1 MSAPHDAQETSK
13 TGLRTLLK
21 WIDTGLPF
29 VGVLVIMAAILFV
42 HDVSGQIVVAALG
55 ILMIEAGVWR
65 LAHQLL
71 PNQRGYHALRAE
83 VNGFYTLA
91 GQLNEVALDVKK
103 RDVPETRQAFEHT
116 YEAMQ
121 QSIARM
127 AAVAGKTDAELRS
140 EAAELALADRHA
152 ASHEPQ

>member
-1 MSAPHDAQETSK
+1 MSAPQDAQETSK
-13 TGLRTLLK
+13 TGLRTLLQ

-71 PNQRGYHALRAE
+71 PNQRRYHALRAE
-83 VNGFYTLA
+83 LNGFYTLA

-103 RDVPETRQAFEHT
+103 TRC
-116 YEAMQ
+116 
-121 QSIARM
+121 ARNSASVRAHLRGH
-127 AAVAGKTDAELRS
+127 AAVDRTNGRRS
-140 EAAELALADRHA
+140 WQNGCRAAFRGRRARVG
-152 ASHEPQ
+152 